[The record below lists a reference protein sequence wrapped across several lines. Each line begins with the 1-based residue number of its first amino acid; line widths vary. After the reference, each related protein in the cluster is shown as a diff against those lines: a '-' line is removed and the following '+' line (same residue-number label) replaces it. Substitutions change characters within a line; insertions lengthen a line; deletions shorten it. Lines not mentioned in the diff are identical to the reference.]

1 MRTGY
6 AGKGPFR
13 RLRISSSRE
22 STITTAMSP
31 PIIAAVRLLLGAV
44 EEREYTPPTLLLLQA
59 LPFEIV
65 AVTTSVAGFDDVV
78 SQENG

>member
-1 MRTGY
+1 MR
-6 AGKGPFR
+6 
-13 RLRISSSRE
+13 ISSRE

-31 PIIAAVRLLLGAV
+31 PIIAVVRLLVGAV
-44 EEREYTPPTLLLLQA
+44 EEREYTPPVLLLLQA

-65 AVTTSVAGFDDVV
+65 AVTTSVAGFDEVV